1 MGSWDQTNQKM
12 LAILFM
18 TIVKLSYEP
27 KVRESIR
34 IIQILQESLKYP
46 WFLLE
51 YKDVEAVLDWFV
63 MSAEPSVILKIP
75 SENTSIDNC
84 VINLLE
90 TASCMKE
97 LPKDAQNIQKSVV
110 TAKRMAY
117 VRSIVRIMKSCDAKL
132 NQLMTTQQGR
142 EMFNQ
147 AVISLMNSISNCFM
161 NSQGSEIEVTNLL
174 IPITQGMAVPESTSK
189 LFADALSLWQTTCQT
204 GDIVLV
210 CTLDALKV
218 QKQWTI
224 GIYQLLN
231 STLMNYFRVSGK
243 YKSKYQQ

>member
-1 MGSWDQTNQKM
+1 MGSWDQTSQKM
-12 LAILFM
+12 LATLFM

-34 IIQILQESLKYP
+34 IIQILQDSLKYP
-46 WFLLE
+46 WYLLE
-51 YKDVEAVLDWFV
+51 YKDVEVVLDWFV

-75 SENTSIDNC
+75 SEHKSVDTC

-90 TASCMKE
+90 TASCMRE
-97 LPKDAQNIQKSVV
+97 LPNDSQNIQKSIV

-117 VRSIVRIMKSCDAKL
+117 VRSIVRIMKSCDAKM

-142 EMFNQ
+142 EIFNQ
-147 AVISLMNSISNCFM
+147 ALISLMNSISNCFM
-161 NSQGSEIEVTNLL
+161 NTQGSEIEVSNLL

-189 LFADALSLWQTTCQT
+189 LFSESLSLWQSSCQT

-210 CTLDALKV
+210 CLLDALKV

-224 GIYQLLN
+224 GIYHLLN
-231 STLMNYFRVSGK
+231 STLLNYLRVSGEFVD
-243 YKSKYQQ
+243 YNF